1 MGISED
7 RDSIRAAA
15 FHLRGRSGDF
25 VLARSTYRR
34 HSRTGER
41 HGASCAIL
49 YVMAKPLAPLSWTP
63 SLPRSQWSTAP
74 RFARRIVTPPGFRG
88 SDGQI
93 RSRRTGDL
101 GPGGKSLQR
110 WLDNQKRRGGTLDC
124 TLELIVLA
132 DDGRTVG
139 SDATGSIDPV
149 GAGYVAPGR
158 RRFADDCSSVRS
170 DTPRPVH
177 AVGTSGGIGRLGE
190 SRRPRK
196 GHQRERSVFHW
207 RFSRRFRNRDETDTG
222 RGRPATRF
230 FRHSRYRVTA

>member
-1 MGISED
+1 
-7 RDSIRAAA
+7 
-15 FHLRGRSGDF
+15 
-25 VLARSTYRR
+25 
-34 HSRTGER
+34 
-41 HGASCAIL
+41 
-49 YVMAKPLAPLSWTP
+49 MAKPLAPLSWTP

-222 RGRPATRF
+222 RGRPTTRF
-230 FRHSRYRVTA
+230 FGTLLIARPPDRCGALLAPINSTVAQRIVSAVSRVHIVPMQMRAQLGRGNEAM